1 MERHFQSVARADFTQ
16 MRLQPRLHLG
26 KYVTGW
32 QCSACD
38 RHFDVNQRERQ
49 SLELYGD
56 EVPGRIRHEFEI
68 HRCSK

>member
-1 MERHFQSVARADFTQ
+1 MERHFQSDRSDAFPQV
-16 MRLQPRLHLG
+16 RLQPRLHLG

-38 RHFDVNQRERQ
+38 RHFEVNQRERQ

-56 EVPGRIRHEFEI
+56 EIPGRVRHEFEI
-68 HRCSK
+68 HTCTK